1 MGEIDDGK
9 RTCAAA
15 PGADGANDAEARRA
29 PGLGGVG
36 PAIASRLEAMKRQ
49 GDMMKDLLASDE
61 EDDADGA
68 PGAAGGEAEVD
79 KILGEASRVI
89 REFVPAKPEAVSYA
103 GYDDD
108 DFESSS
114 VSTPGSSVG
123 SPSSSVSSARPAGGQ
138 QEPQRAAAASAA
150 PPAQTN
156 SGVSIHQIHANAPVG
171 DDEED
176 YGDEDYEDED
186 FEEDMGLR
194 AGDASNRDP
203 TAVSSIGA
211 TQSDQPL
218 LSHAAN
224 SRSIVHDKSSRTP
237 IAQSLQMLQS
247 EWMKEGSMQQRIYR
261 VAVSKLAKSI
271 LMEVFNQGIDAHDER
286 KRREE
291 AIAARRKREAE
302 VNFAQVPFGVCG
314 LLVCP
319 GCWHCTWDSYFRIG
333 QLLLTCCV
341 YVVGCGFETQPRA
354 CDVRIEEKKKQKLEA
369 KRKKEAEKALRD
381 AEYVELAKEKAAKQR
396 QEIKESESQIA
407 ESKQRFKK
415 MREEK
420 EKKIEQVKRCHSQL
434 HAVRSCC
441 AHACAPVVARERVL
455 FVPMAGRAPVYV
467 TIYVRR
473 ISGHFLKPTDNGS
486 LTSRSRTSKT
496 SKKSNSISG
505 KCARRRQESDTWQ
518 RKSWKREKLIASI
531 SKTWRSR
538 ACVHS

>member
-1 MGEIDDGK
+1 MMGEIDDGK
-9 RTCAAA
+9 GTDTAA

-29 PGLGGVG
+29 PELGGVG

-89 REFVPAKPEAVSYA
+89 RESVPARPEEVCTMYA
-103 GYDDD
+103 GYEDD

-123 SPSSSVSSARPAGGQ
+123 SPSLSVSSARPAGGQ
-138 QEPQRAAAASAA
+138 QAANA
-150 PPAQTN
+150 
-156 SGVSIHQIHANAPVG
+156 GVSIHQIQANAPVG

-194 AGDASNRDP
+194 AEDASNRDP
-203 TAVSSIGA
+203 MAVSSMGA

-291 AIAARRKREAE
+291 AIAARRKREAD

-319 GCWHCTWDSYFRIG
+319 GCWHCTWDSYFGIG
-333 QLLLTCCV
+333 QLFLTCCV
-341 YVVGCGFETQPRA
+341 YVFGCGFETQPRA

-381 AEYVELAKEKAAKQR
+381 AEYIELAKEKAAKQR

-420 EKKIEQVKRCHSQL
+420 EKKIEQVKIWDSQL
-434 HAVRSCC
+434 HVVRSCC

-455 FVPMAGRAPVYV
+455 CRWLGGRLYM
-467 TIYVRR
+467 
-473 ISGHFLKPTDNGS
+473 
-486 LTSRSRTSKT
+486 
-496 SKKSNSISG
+496 
-505 KCARRRQESDTWQ
+505 
-518 RKSWKREKLIASI
+518 
-531 SKTWRSR
+531 
-538 ACVHS
+538 

>member
-1 MGEIDDGK
+1 MSEFGDLDELLADLDDAAE
-9 RTCAAA
+9 TDAAA
-15 PGADGANDAEARRA
+15 PAANGANDAEAHSA
-29 PGLGGVG
+29 PGLGGVE
-36 PAIASRLEAMKRQ
+36 PADSGMASRLEAMKRQ

-79 KILGEASRVI
+79 KLLGEASRVI
-89 REFVPAKPEAVSYA
+89 RAAVNALPEAASHA

-108 DFESSS
+108 DFESSP

-123 SPSSSVSSARPAGGQ
+123 SPSSSVSSARPADGQ
-138 QEPQRAAAASAA
+138 QAAQSSCPSPSDARSGGVSAA
-150 PPAQTN
+150 PSAAPAAQAATA
-156 SGVSIHQIHANAPVG
+156 GISIHQIQANVAG

-186 FEEDMGLR
+186 FEEDMALR
-194 AGDASNRDP
+194 AGDASNSDP
-203 TAVSSIGA
+203 TAVSSMGSS
-211 TQSDQPL
+211 QSDQPL
-218 LSHAAN
+218 VSHAAH
-224 SRSIVHDKSSRTP
+224 SRSLVHDKSSRTP
-237 IAQSLQMLQS
+237 IAQSIQMLQS
-247 EWMKEGSMQQRIYR
+247 DWMKEGSMQQRIYR

-271 LMEVFNQGIDAHDER
+271 LMEVFNHCIDAHDER

-302 VNFAQVPFGVCG
+302 ANFAQVPFGVCG

-319 GCWHCTWDSYFRIG
+319 GCWHCTWDSYFRIV

-381 AEYVELAKEKAAKQR
+381 AEYLELAKERAAKQR
-396 QEIKESESQIA
+396 QEIKDSESQIA

-420 EKKIEQVKRCHSQL
+420 EKKIEQVACMR
-434 HAVRSCC
+434 ARPC
-441 AHACAPVVARERVL
+441 A
-455 FVPMAGRAPVYV
+455 
-467 TIYVRR
+467 
-473 ISGHFLKPTDNGS
+473 
-486 LTSRSRTSKT
+486 
-496 SKKSNSISG
+496 
-505 KCARRRQESDTWQ
+505 
-518 RKSWKREKLIASI
+518 
-531 SKTWRSR
+531 
-538 ACVHS
+538 